1 MMKTFF
7 SKLLL
12 FGEYGLMFGAKALA
26 VPFPKYQGSL
36 SKADTDFP
44 DEQSRKSAVELERFT
59 SWFRH
64 EQLNMKMNFPL
75 KLDKL
80 QQDVAGNLFFRSTI
94 PPEYGVGSSGAL
106 CAALFHDYSIY
117 EENFSWISQ
126 KRSLPEILK
135 NDFSMMES
143 YFHGSSSGL
152 DPLVSFLNQPVLFE
166 NKHISLPCL
175 VTGRLSCSVHL
186 VDTGTSCATSPL
198 VRIFLNK
205 MEDPDF
211 RMGFRQDFLP
221 ANNGAVDAF
230 LSGQTDKLFHCLR
243 RITRFQLQHFS
254 EMIPASFIEII
265 ESLMDQ
271 DIYVKLLGSGGGG
284 FLLAFVPE
292 EKDNCQIING
302 FQVF

>member
-1 MMKTFF
+1 M
-7 SKLLL
+7 
-12 FGEYGLMFGAKALA
+12 
-26 VPFPKYQGSL
+26 
-36 SKADTDFP
+36 DFP
-44 DEQSRKSAVELERFT
+44 DAQSRKSAVELERFT
-59 SWFRH
+59 SWFKH
-64 EQLNMKMNFPL
+64 EQLNSRMNFPL
-75 KLDKL
+75 NLVQLKR
-80 QQDVAGNLFFRSTI
+80 DVERNLFFRSNI
-94 PPEYGVGSSGAL
+94 PLEYGVGSSGAL

-117 EENFSWISQ
+117 GENFSWISQ
-126 KRSLPEILK
+126 KRSLPEVLK

-166 NKHISLPCL
+166 NKHISLPSL
-175 VTGRLSCSVHL
+175 MTGRLSCSVHL
-186 VDTGTSCATSPL
+186 LDTGISCATSPL

-211 RMGFRQDFLP
+211 RMVFQQDFLP
-221 ANNGAVDAF
+221 ANNGAIDAF
-230 LSGQTDKLFHCLR
+230 LYGQTDKLFHCLR
-243 RITRFQLQHFS
+243 RITRFQLQYFS
-254 EMIPASFIEII
+254 EMIPASFVEVI

-292 EKDNCQIING
+292 EKNSHQIKNG